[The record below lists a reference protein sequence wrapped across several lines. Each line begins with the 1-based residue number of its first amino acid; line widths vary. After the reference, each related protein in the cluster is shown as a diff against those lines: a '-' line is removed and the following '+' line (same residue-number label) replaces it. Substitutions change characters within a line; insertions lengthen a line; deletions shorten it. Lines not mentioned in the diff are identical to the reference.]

1 MLSLTVKRMAS
12 HRVAVLL
19 AGSGVYDGSEVHEAS
34 AALVALSRH
43 NAQVITTTYSSSV
56 ITFCYIDFLLCSRQ
70 ATASRD
76 QSLRR
81 SSS

>member
-19 AGSGVYDGSEVHEAS
+19 AGSGVYDGTEVHEAS

-43 NAQVITTTYSSSV
+43 NAQVISSAY
-56 ITFCYIDFLLCSRQ
+56 F
-70 ATASRD
+70 
-76 QSLRR
+76 SL
-81 SSS
+81 

>member
-43 NAQVITTTYSSSV
+43 NEMVKYTVDGYTVIDNFTMNSFTV
-56 ITFCYIDFLLCSRQ
+56 FF
-70 ATASRD
+70 
-76 QSLRR
+76 
-81 SSS
+81 